1 MKTVQELY
9 KEIMASE
16 DLKKGFVEAAKD
28 GKQMDFIKEHGCE
41 ASAEEIEAFLQ
52 GQSEEER
59 ALSADELE
67 DVAGGGCN
75 TATAWERLLS
85 IASIGIGCVV
95 KAIESASEDKAYTGQ
110 KDDVDG
116 RLCNSAVKMT

>member
-16 DLKKGFVEAAKD
+16 ELKKGFVEAATA

-41 ASAEEIEAFLQ
+41 ASAEEIKAFLK
-52 GQSEEER
+52 GKVEEDK

-67 DVAGGGCN
+67 NVAGGGC
-75 TATAWERLLS
+75 TEISAVEAVGSVVTF
-85 IASIGIGCVV
+85 GVGCAVR
-95 KAIESASEDKAYTGQ
+95 AIKSASEGYTGQ
-110 KDDVDG
+110 KRDEDG
-116 RLCNSAVKMT
+116 RLCNRRF